1 MASPWHV
8 HPTVLIPCVACTAQR
23 GYKVRALT
31 RSAEKARELLGDR
44 DGLEVVIADA
54 RQPETLPSATAGVAA
69 VAAVT
74 GTTAFP
80 SKRCDDISC
89 MLCLPHNPLGALLT
103 SACKT
108 PRKAWHGC
116 CQQHA

>member
-1 MASPWHV
+1 MP
-8 HPTVLIPCVACTAQR
+8 AQR

-44 DGLEVVIADA
+44 DGLQVVIADA
-54 RQPETLPSATAGVAA
+54 RQPETLQSVTDGVAA

-80 SKRCDDISC
+80 SKRCAYSPVCHRACWI
-89 MLCLPHNPLGALLT
+89 MLLIVLSTL
-103 SACKT
+103 
-108 PRKAWHGC
+108 
-116 CQQHA
+116 HASFRQGS